1 VRERHLRWDG
11 CVNVRDLGG
20 LPTEDGA
27 ETAYGAVV
35 RADNLTR
42 LSDAG
47 WDDLAE
53 YGVQRIVDLRWS
65 DERRSDP
72 LHRAGI
78 DVVHVSLFGDR
89 SGPLEGERAI
99 EDDADW
105 AAVRRSVYL
114 DRLADHP
121 DRFALAVRAVG
132 DAADVCVAV
141 HCAGGVDRTGLIS
154 ALLLRL
160 AGVSASAIAHDYAR
174 SELNWSP
181 YSGTWIDE
189 AEEERERQRRRFL
202 ATMPPS
208 TMLGVLEWLDEEH
221 GGAAG
226 YLRTAGLS
234 EHELERARTKL
245 RP

>member
-1 VRERHLRWDG
+1 MHWDG

-20 LPTEDGA
+20 LPTEDDA
-27 ETAYGAVV
+27 ETTYGAVV

-47 WDDLAE
+47 WDDLAS

-65 DERRSDP
+65 DERREDP

-78 DVVHVSLFGDR
+78 DVVHVSVFGDE
-89 SGPLEGERAI
+89 SGPIER
-99 EDDADW
+99 ERSVDDEAAW
-105 AAVRRSVYL
+105 AEVRRSVYI
-114 DRLADHP
+114 DRLTDHP
-121 DRFALAVRAVG
+121 DRFAHVARVVG
-132 DAADVCVAV
+132 DTPHACVAV

-160 AGVSASAIAHDYAR
+160 AGVPATAIADDYAR
-174 SELNWSP
+174 SEVNWSP
-181 YSGTWIDE
+181 YSDAWIDD

-202 ATMPPS
+202 STMPPS
-208 TMLGVLEWLDEEH
+208 TMVGVLEWLDEEH

-226 YLRTAGLS
+226 FLRSAGLT
-234 EHELERARTKL
+234 EQELGSVRAKL
-245 RP
+245 RR